1 MAQSYSSDLRDR
13 IVDYVE
19 SGHSRREAAR
29 RFGVSASFAVKLLQ
43 RFHSTGSAQP
53 APRGRPSGAGKLS
66 THRDF
71 LIERVETKPDI
82 TMPELADE
90 LQRRCGVIA
99 APASLSRLLCRAGY
113 TYKKN
118 ADGVGTRTKR
128 R

>member
-13 IVDYVE
+13 IVAYVE
-19 SGHSRREAAR
+19 DGHSRRAAAR

-43 RFHSTGSAQP
+43 RFRRTGSAKA
-53 APRGRPSGAGKLS
+53 APRGRPSGKGKLS
-66 THRDF
+66 SHRDF
-71 LIERVETKPDI
+71 LIDRVETKPDI

-90 LQRRCGVIA
+90 LQRRCGVMG
-99 APASLSRLLCRAGY
+99 APASLSRFLCREGY